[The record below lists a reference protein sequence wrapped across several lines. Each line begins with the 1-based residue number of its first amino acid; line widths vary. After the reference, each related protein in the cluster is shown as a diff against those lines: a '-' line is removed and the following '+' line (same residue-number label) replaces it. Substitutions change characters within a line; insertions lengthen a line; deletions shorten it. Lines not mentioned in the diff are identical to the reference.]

1 MAKDWGERIER
12 ANRARAAARVE
23 MEAASVD
30 ALADRIIGAGMV
42 TVQYEPLSVQAATV
56 AYSLYPDTNR
66 AAS

>member
-12 ANRARAAARVE
+12 ANRARAAAQVE
-23 MEAASVD
+23 VAAVSG
-30 ALADRIIGAGMV
+30 ALADRIIEAGMA
-42 TVQYEPLSVQAATV
+42 TVQYEPLPVQAATV